1 MEILMV
7 LTNIITISLILFP
20 LILVSYVIKRAY
32 HRRRCIKLLED
43 YRNSCEDYN
52 KAYLEVQAII
62 SDNKADP
69 EERKT
74 LPSNLISLKEYK
86 ERRL

>member
-7 LTNIITISLILFP
+7 LTNIITIGLILFP

-43 YRNSCEDYN
+43 YKDSCENYN
-52 KAYLEVQAII
+52 KAYLEVQAIL
-62 SDNKADP
+62 SDNEVDP
-69 EERKT
+69 EDQKT
-74 LPSNLISLKEYK
+74 LPNNVISLKEYK